1 MLKIQSELVTSAC
14 TMRTARAAR
23 KMRDARAT
31 RKMRDARAKFKMPDA
46 RSKCQVNAFFNIPLT
61 TSTKLNTIS
70 PHEKFSFNDGQ
81 FFNDQ

>member
-1 MLKIQSELVTSAC
+1 MLKIQKELVTSAC
-14 TMRTARAAR
+14 TMHTARAAH
-23 KMRDARAT
+23 KVRDARAT
-31 RKMRDARAKFKMPDA
+31 LKIRDARATCNMRDA

-70 PHEKFSFNDGQ
+70 PHQKFSFNDGQ